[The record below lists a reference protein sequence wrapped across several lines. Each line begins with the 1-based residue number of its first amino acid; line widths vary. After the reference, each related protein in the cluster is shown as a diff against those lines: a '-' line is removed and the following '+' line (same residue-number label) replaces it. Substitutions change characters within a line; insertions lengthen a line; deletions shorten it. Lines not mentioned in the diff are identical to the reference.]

1 MADAMIEI
9 KVGAFSFAGEG
20 TEKWL
25 SSELEKLLVKIPEL
39 VEVAPAE
46 PAGDGGE
53 QPAGGTKKKGKLGSL
68 ALFLREKSATDN
80 QIKKFL
86 ATAVWLH
93 STTGKDRLTT
103 GEVKAA
109 LRTANQS
116 KINNPSDALNQNV
129 GKGHAEKDG
138 SSFFVTDPG
147 RTSLGI

>member
-1 MADAMIEI
+1 MADAKIEI
-9 KVGAFSFAGEG
+9 KVGAFSFTGEG

-25 SSELEKLLVKIPEL
+25 SSELEKLLAKIPEL

-46 PAGDGGE
+46 PTGDDDP
-53 QPAGGTKKKGKLGSL
+53 PAGGNKKKGKLGSL
-68 ALFLREKSATDN
+68 AHFLREKSATDN

-109 LRTANQS
+109 LKNANQS

-138 SSFFVTDPG
+138 GSFFVTDPG
-147 RTSLGI
+147 RASLGV